1 MGALV
6 GSARATPRIAVCSAQ
21 SRAGTGGCGALE
33 LQCRWG
39 INPQTSGASSSFSLA
54 QRDEGGGEHH
64 SEQPSSELGPKTS
77 SCPVS
82 LQSNFSIELYAEA
95 QYTGQGE
102 TIVALVKGVGV

>member
-6 GSARATPRIAVCSAQ
+6 GSARATPGTAVCSAQ

-39 INPQTSGASSSFSLA
+39 FNPQASGASSSFSLA

-64 SEQPSSELGPKTS
+64 SEQPSSELGPKRS

-102 TIVALVKGVGV
+102 TIVALVKGVGL